1 VLIIHD
7 AFLVLSALS
16 LGAALHHGLAW
27 VRRRDLRANLL
38 FAGVSLLISV
48 YAFSMRLK
56 VDCSDLASWVRHDRF
71 ELSLML
77 LLIPLFVETVAA
89 ATRAPAT
96 RWRRF
101 LLAPLAPLL
110 LWHWISPYGF
120 TIAEARGMES
130 IRQSWGE
137 NLWWID
143 GTTSSVY
150 HGLLVY
156 VVGWVAWFLVRSRH
170 WARHGSPFSG
180 WSLFGSL
187 VVLLGCV
194 VVEFVVQ
201 YADGS
206 FPFPL
211 IESSFIGVLGAMS
224 LLLSDEVMRIAVL
237 HQELEASK
245 AQLSKLNVDLE
256 RRVDERTRQLQD
268 ALSELE
274 MFSYSV
280 SHDLRTPLRAIDG
293 FSLAV
298 MEEHGLAIGTEG
310 RHNLE
315 RVRAAAQKLGDL
327 FDDLVGL
334 IRSRGI
340 SARPV
345 EFDLSALMRD
355 VAGEMCER
363 HPDHDVRIE
372 IPPALSVLSDPGL
385 LRTVVIQLFSNAWK
399 FTRGVDQ
406 PRIEVVRDGA
416 WLAIRDNG
424 IGFEPAHGHKL
435 FRPFQRLHLDERY
448 PGNGVGLAIVHRI
461 MTRLGGEVAAVGAVG
476 RGAEFRLRIP
486 GLGRQRT

>member
-1 VLIIHD
+1 MLIIHD

-38 FAGVSLLISV
+38 FAGVSILISV

-71 ELSLML
+71 ELSLIL
-77 LLIPLFVETVAA
+77 LLIPLFVETVAV
-89 ATRAPAT
+89 ATRAPAA
-96 RWRRF
+96 RWRWF

-110 LWHWISPYGF
+110 VWHWISPYGF
-120 TIAEARGMES
+120 MADDVRGMES

-137 NLWWID
+137 AIWWID
-143 GTTSSVY
+143 GTTSFLY
-150 HGLLVY
+150 QCLLVY
-156 VVGWVAWFLVRSRH
+156 VTGWVAWFLARSWH

-180 WSLFGSL
+180 WSLFGAL
-187 VVLLGCV
+187 AFLLGCV
-194 VVEFVVQ
+194 VVEFVIQ
-201 YADGS
+201 YANGA

-237 HQELEASK
+237 QQELEASR

-256 RRVDERTRQLQD
+256 RRVDERTRELQG

-298 MEEHGLAIGTEG
+298 MEEHALAIGAEG

-315 RVRAAAQKLGDL
+315 RVRAAAQKLGEL

-345 EFDLSALMRD
+345 DFDLSAMMRE

-363 HPDHDVRIE
+363 NPDHDVRIE
-372 IPPALSVLSDPGL
+372 IPSSLTALSDPGL
-385 LRTVVIQLFSNAWK
+385 MRTVVIQLFSNAWK
-399 FTRGVDQ
+399 FTRGVES
-406 PRIEVVRDGA
+406 PRIEVVRDGV
-416 WLAIRDNG
+416 WVAIRDNG

-461 MTRLGGEVAAVGAVG
+461 MTRLGGEVSALGVAGA
-476 RGAEFRLRIP
+476 GAEFRLRIP
-486 GLGRQRT
+486 GLGRQRS